1 MATREIQLTCDGAH
15 AAITEKPSTMNSEAR
30 QHASAPRGAGH
41 AEDRLRLELFSDAV
55 FAVAITLLVL
65 NLPLTGASGPLLGAL
80 SDRWPAFAAFGI
92 SFAIIGCLWVSH
104 FRLLRIVG
112 QTDGVVLFTNLA
124 LLLTIVL
131 VPFGT
136 STMATFVTKPGSQS
150 HLAAAMFAAVLLW
163 MSVMFGALHI
173 LVTRRA
179 GIHPPRPRTLR
190 ERLDALRPFAG
201 GMVNM
206 VGIAV
211 AFISPI
217 TVLCMTAA
225 VAIFYFVDSLRN
237 DRVC

>member
-1 MATREIQLTCDGAH
+1 MQLTRAVPRAVVAETVETLNAESKRD
-15 AAITEKPSTMNSEAR
+15 
-30 QHASAPRGAGH
+30 ASAPTA
-41 AEDRLRLELFSDAV
+41 AEQVTGRLRLELFSDAV

-65 NLPLTGASGPLLGAL
+65 NLPLTGESGPLLGAL
-80 SDRWPAFAAFGI
+80 ADRWPTFAAFGI

-104 FRLLRIVG
+104 FRLLRMVDR
-112 QTDGVVLFTNLA
+112 TDGVVLFTNLA

-131 VPFGT
+131 VPFGS
-136 STMATFVTKPGSQS
+136 STMAAFVTKPGSQS
-150 HLAAAMFAAVLLW
+150 HLAAALFAALLVL
-163 MSVMFGALHI
+163 MSLIFGALHV
-173 LVTRRA
+173 LVTTRA
-179 GIHPPRPRTLR
+179 GMHARGPRTLP

-201 GMVNM
+201 GAVNM

-217 TVLCMTAA
+217 AVLCMTGG